1 MKCTKLGPCKNQ
13 NNYYIK
19 NEKYSLRGEVCTFC
33 KADLAA
39 IEDEIEEIEDAPVA
53 KLRIVN

>member
-13 NNYYIK
+13 NNYYAK
-19 NEKYSLRGEVCTFC
+19 NDKYSLLGEVCTFC

-39 IEDEIEEIEDAPVA
+39 IEDELEMEDASVA